1 MFDWFRN
8 LGVGIRVFVGMLLPM
23 IGMLGYSGIMMLD
36 KYDAA
41 QELERVEALA
51 TLAPKVSALVHEL
64 QKERGQSAGF
74 IGSKGE
80 SFARTLPDMREATNA
95 RRAELNDAFETFDFS
110 AYRAELRKS
119 TDAALANIEKLDEM
133 RGNVDRLGLTI
144 PEMAKYYTGTI
155 TSLLGSLDRMLM
167 ASSND
172 AVSKEIG
179 GYLAFLQ
186 GKERAGRER
195 AMGAGGFGAGAF
207 SRAVYNNFV
216 QLIAAQDQFF
226 NAFRLYGKSDEWD
239 FFQKTMAGKPVE
251 EVARMRAIAIASPE
265 TGDMGGVSGP
275 YWFKQ
280 ITAKINLMKEVED
293 HIADGLERLSA
304 ERADAAW
311 GDFTTYAAITI
322 SLLLLTTALVIV
334 IVRSITVPVGAL
346 TGVMHRLAD
355 GDKSVDV
362 FGTDRGDEIGAMAKA
377 VEVFKRNAIEMERL
391 ETEQAEEKARA
402 EERRKQEMMRLAD
415 SFEQAVSGV
424 VNSVSSAA
432 AEMQSSSE
440 SMSGTAEQTSEQA
453 TAVAAAAEQATGN
466 VQTVATAAEELTS
479 SIREINQQVS
489 QASQIAG
496 KAASAAEQTTGTVQG
511 LADAVSKIGSVVN
524 LINDIA
530 EQTNLLALNATI
542 EAARAGDAGKGFAVV
557 ASEVKS
563 LASQTG
569 NATQEIAAQVASV
582 QTETQQAVAAI
593 TQIRSVIEEINEI
606 SGGIAAAMEEQGAAT
621 QEIARNV
628 DQAKSGTEDVSSNI
642 SRVSAGTQ
650 ETGSAASQ
658 VRSAASELAQQSD
671 LLRREVDKFIAE
683 VRVSGS

>member
-1 MFDWFRN
+1 MFSWFGN
-8 LGVGIRVFVGMLLPM
+8 LKVGLRVLIGMLLPVL
-23 IGMLGYSGIMMLD
+23 GMVGYSGIMMLD

-51 TLAPKVSALVHEL
+51 TLAPRVSALVHEL

-74 IGSKGE
+74 IGSKGA
-80 SFARTLPDMREATNA
+80 SFAATLPDQRKATNA
-95 RRAELNDAFETFDFS
+95 KREALSDSFAAFDFS
-110 AYRAELRKS
+110 DYNAELRQS
-119 TDAALANIEKLDEM
+119 ADAALAQIEEIDRM
-133 RGNVDRLGLTI
+133 RGNVDRFALTI
-144 PEMAKYYTGTI
+144 PEMSKYYTGTI
-155 TSLLGSLDRMLM
+155 MSLFDIVDRMLV
-167 ASSND
+167 ASRND

-195 AMGAGGFGAGAF
+195 AMGAGGFGAGKF
-207 SRAVYNNFV
+207 SRAVYNSFV

-226 NAFRLYGKSDEWD
+226 DNFRLYGAPEEWD
-239 FFQKTMAGKPVE
+239 VFLKTMTGKPVE

-265 TGDMGGVSGP
+265 TGDMGGVTGP
-275 YWFKQ
+275 YWYEQ

-293 HIADGLERLSA
+293 HIAQGLGQMA
-304 ERADAAW
+304 GERADAAW
-311 GDFTTYAAITI
+311 RAFTINGAVTI
-322 SLLLLTTALVIV
+322 ALLFVTAVLVIA
-334 IVRSITVPVGAL
+334 IVRSITVPVATL
-346 TGVMHRLAD
+346 TGVMHRLAN

-362 FGTDRGDEIGAMAKA
+362 YGTDRGDEIGAMAKA

-402 EERRKQEMMRLAD
+402 EEQRKQEMLRLAD
-415 SFEQAVSGV
+415 SFERAVSGV

-440 SMSGTAEQTSEQA
+440 SMLGTAEQTSQQA

-489 QASQIAG
+489 QASSIAG
-496 KAASAAEQTTGTVQG
+496 KAAGAAEQTTGTVQG
-511 LADAVSKIGSVVN
+511 LAGAVQKIGSVVN

-593 TQIRSVIEEINEI
+593 TQIQSVIEEINEI
-606 SGGIAAAMEEQGAAT
+606 SAGIAAAMEEQGAAT
-621 QEIARNV
+621 QEIARNI
-628 DQAKSGTEDVSSNI
+628 DQAKTGTEDVSSNI
-642 SRVSAGTQ
+642 SRVSSGTQ

-671 LLRREVDKFIAE
+671 FLRREVEKFIAE
-683 VRVSGS
+683 VRAS